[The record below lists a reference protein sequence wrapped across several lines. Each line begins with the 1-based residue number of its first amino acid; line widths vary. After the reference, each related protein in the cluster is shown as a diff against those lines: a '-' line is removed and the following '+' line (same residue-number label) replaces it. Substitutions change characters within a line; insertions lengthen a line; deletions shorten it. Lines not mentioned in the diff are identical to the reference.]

1 MLCHL
6 NAYDMTLTY
15 YLLCDIR
22 FHYSLN
28 TINIAWS
35 TIHDGEGSMFR
46 IKDKINPTGTIT
58 LSLSLLLFL
67 PASVDDIYTEMI
79 LLHRT
84 FCYNTKTT
92 LRS

>member
-35 TIHDGEGSMFR
+35 TINEHYDGEGSMFR
-46 IKDKINPTGTIT
+46 IKDKSNRYNHPLP
-58 LSLSLLLFL
+58 LSLTL
-67 PASVDDIYTEMI
+67 PASK
-79 LLHRT
+79 
-84 FCYNTKTT
+84 C
-92 LRS
+92 